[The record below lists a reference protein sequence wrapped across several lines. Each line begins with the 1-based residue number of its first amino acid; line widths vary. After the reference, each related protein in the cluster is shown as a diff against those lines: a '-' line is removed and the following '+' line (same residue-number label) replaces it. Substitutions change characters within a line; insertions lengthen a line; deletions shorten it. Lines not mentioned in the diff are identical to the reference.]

1 MKNLV
6 FTLLIFFI
14 PISIISQEKPDYF
27 KKLNSKERNV
37 IVNKGTEYPNT
48 GKYNKHFEKG
58 VYHCK
63 ACDSPLY
70 ESNSK
75 FESNCGWP
83 SFCLLYTSPSPRDAT
98 LSRMPSSA

>member
-14 PISIISQEKPDYF
+14 PISIISQEKVDYF
-27 KKLNSKERNV
+27 EKLNKKERNV

-48 GKYNKHFEKG
+48 GKYNKHFKDG

-70 ESNSK
+70 V
-75 FESNCGWP
+75 
-83 SFCLLYTSPSPRDAT
+83 
-98 LSRMPSSA
+98 SSST

>member
-14 PISIISQEKPDYF
+14 PISIISQQKPDYF

-48 GKYNKHFEKG
+48 GKYNKHFEKKKEG
-58 VYHCK
+58 CTRKNPLSFGRTGKESFFVY
-63 ACDSPLY
+63 Y
-70 ESNSK
+70 
-75 FESNCGWP
+75 F
-83 SFCLLYTSPSPRDAT
+83 FLLDF
-98 LSRMPSSA
+98 